1 MSDVIINS
9 THSLDSQE
17 RISAVAKSIAELK
30 QRAYAN
36 APTCGR
42 VRLDWVTVAQA
53 AEVFRI
59 SKRFLSTWASQGQIQ
74 SIKGESVNSH
84 RLVHIDNILTYLQDR
99 LLESPCVYVPSAAPS
114 LSSDSDTS
122 AVAIDRGQLY
132 SNIIAHSDE
141 EDSGSEPA
149 SPVIIRSESR
159 KKAIKPVWKF
169 KLKQLHNAKHP
180 VEDLESVAADHD
192 QLPSGK
198 VEQLAALQS
207 TTSASMTEQTT
218 ENRMND
224 S

>member
-74 SIKGESVNSH
+74 SIKGESINSH
-84 RLVHIDNILTYLQDR
+84 RLVHIDDILRYLEDR
-99 LLESPCVYVPSAAPS
+99 LLESPCVQSAPP
-114 LSSDSDTS
+114 LSDSDTL
-122 AVAIDRGQLY
+122 AIQQW
-132 SNIIAHSDE
+132 SNIISHDDGESD
-141 EDSGSEPA
+141 EDSGSDPA
-149 SPVIIRSESR
+149 SDDRPRPVRSEPR
-159 KKAIKPVWKF
+159 HINNINKASASASKWIF
-169 KLKQLHNAKHP
+169 KLKQPHPTNTVQAK
-180 VEDLESVAADHD
+180 VNTADDH
-192 QLPSGK
+192 
-198 VEQLAALQS
+198 LAALETDQQQS
-207 TTSASMTEQTT
+207 TIEPVTE
-218 ENRMND
+218 MND
-224 S
+224 DA